1 MRKII
6 PTNLK
11 TGKQKKYNSIN
22 EVSQVLQI
30 NPGSIKL
37 IADGE
42 KKQHLNQLIKNLL
55 LIKLMLK
62 I

>member
-6 PTNLK
+6 ATNLK

-37 IADGE
+37 IADG
-42 KKQHLNQLIKNLL
+42 KKSNI
-55 LIKLMLK
+55 
-62 I
+62 